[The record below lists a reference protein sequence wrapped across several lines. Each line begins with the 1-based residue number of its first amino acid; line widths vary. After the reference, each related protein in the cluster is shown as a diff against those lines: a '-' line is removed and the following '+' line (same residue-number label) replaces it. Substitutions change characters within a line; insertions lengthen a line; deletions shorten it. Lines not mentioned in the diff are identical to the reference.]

1 MIKYTALATML
12 AVILLTSRISVADN
26 EFECMIEPYEMVDL
40 SSQVPGILDTIN
52 VERGDIVE
60 EGAELARLKSGIEK
74 ASVDLARARVEF
86 GERKVVRNEELYKK
100 ALISIQEKD
109 EMETELK
116 VSELQLREQE
126 ERLKLRTIRSTVK
139 GIVME
144 RLLGPGE
151 YVGENPIFKIARIDP
166 LHVEVIAPVS
176 RYGMIKKG
184 MRAEVRPEEPVGGK
198 YRGKV
203 VIVDQVIDA
212 ASGTFGVRVELPNPS
227 HKLPAGLQCTIRFL
241 NK

>member
-1 MIKYTALATML
+1 MIKYPAL
-12 AVILLTSRISVADN
+12 AVILMVILLIPKISAADD

-40 SSQVPGILDTIN
+40 SSQVPGILDKVS
-52 VERGDIVE
+52 VERGDFVE
-60 EGAELARLKSGIEK
+60 EDAELARLKSGVEN

-86 GERKVVRNEELYKK
+86 AERKVVRNEELHKK
-100 ALISIQEKD
+100 QLISIHEKD

-116 VSELQLREQE
+116 VYKLQLLEEE

-139 GIVME
+139 GVVME
-144 RLLGPGE
+144 RMLGPGE

-184 MRAEVRPEEPVGGK
+184 MRAKVIPEEPVGGK
-198 YRGKV
+198 YIGRV

-212 ASGTFGVRVELPNPS
+212 GSGTFGVRIELPNRN
-227 HKLPAGLQCTIRFL
+227 HKLPAGLRCNVSFIS
-241 NK
+241 K